1 MAGIFLQKMLEDLP
15 VGSLPTSWSD
25 FDLEEFSRGKT
36 LWDYQQEA
44 LQKALLT
51 LWKYYN
57 RLELSEEE
65 RKQHFFQWYID
76 AGLEENLD
84 IPIDRSNS
92 AKRKLTTLMEE
103 YYLSED
109 DKLPYWQF
117 INRMGF
123 WMATGSGK
131 TLVIVKIIEILSK
144 LMSRGEIPNKEILML
159 THRDDLLDQLKLHVD
174 EFNTIG
180 DLTINLHELRDYND
194 VRYFKPRLSARNER
208 DVFYYRSDNLSDER
222 KEKIIDF
229 RSYDNNGNW
238 YILLDE
244 AHKGD
249 KEDSKRQHIYS
260 IMARNGFLFNFS
272 ATFTDVRDITTTAF
286 NFNLSEFIRKG
297 YGKHIYIV
305 NQETKELG
313 KKDDFTESE
322 KQKIV
327 LKALMLLTVIRQ
339 MERKVKKV
347 NPHLYHRPLLM
358 TLVNSVNTEDA
369 DLKLFFRELVKIG
382 KKEISTTHWQEALN
396 ELRAEFGNNPTY
408 MFEDGLSVR
417 ISDAQLEDLKAEDVL
432 ESVFNSR
439 LAGEIE
445 ILARPSDRQELALKL
460 KTSEEPFALIRIGDV
475 SNWLSQELTG
485 YEINAHFNDESF
497 FDRLNKDDSDINL
510 LLGSR
515 SFYEGWDSNR
525 PNVIMYINIG
535 VGTDAKKFILQSVGR
550 GARIE
555 PLKDQRKRLSNLL
568 ASGLLKDQEVET
580 LRQVQGNVLLLESEF
595 IFGTNRS
602 ALQFVIDGLNQE
614 DTQADGKEISLDR
627 NDEALEGKTLLVP
640 VYRQQDV
647 ALYRKQAQA
656 KFAMSPDNLG
666 LLKRYMEYIDDD
678 RVLLALYDT
687 EPERIVALRES
698 IKQGSEH
705 FRTDGPKYR
714 NIDALVNQVMRYTA
728 IRGKEFQEFKV
739 LEDEINHYLKVRVHL
754 DDINFERFQS
764 VLKFSKEQPKRLAE
778 SKAKYNAGQLSLDD
792 FVDQVQSL
800 ASADEF
806 SYRGQT
812 VKFKRIAQHY
822 YLPLII
828 SEVEKLDYLSHVIRV
843 KSEVDF
849 LAKLEDYLKSAEN
862 VTNQFDWWMFSRLD
876 ETTDQVNVPYYDP
889 VQNKIL
895 NFKPDFIFW
904 LQKGQDYHILFVDPK
919 GTGRT
924 EYQHKVDGFRS
935 LFEKDEKP
943 IVFERRG
950 VRVQVHLFLHTADTS
965 FVADYYRRF
974 WLDDI
979 NPLFKKCLF

>member
-1 MAGIFLQKMLEDLP
+1 MAGIYLQRMLEDLP
-15 VGSLPTSWSD
+15 MGSLPRSWSD
-25 FDLEEFSRGKT
+25 FDLEEFSRGKA

-44 LQKALLT
+44 LKKALLT

-57 RLELSEEE
+57 HPELNEEE
-65 RKQHFFQWYID
+65 RKKAFFKWYLD
-76 AGLEENLD
+76 AGMTENLD
-84 IPIDRSNS
+84 LPIDRSNS
-92 AKRKLTTLMEE
+92 AKRKLATLLEE

-109 DKLPYWQF
+109 DKIPYWQF

-159 THRDDLLDQLKLHVD
+159 THRDDLLEQLRLHVV
-174 EFNTIG
+174 EFNTLG

-194 VRYFKPRLSARNER
+194 VRFFKPRLSAPNER

-229 RSYDNNGNW
+229 RSYDNDGNW

-272 ATFTDVRDITTTAF
+272 ATFTDVRDITTTAS

-305 NQETKELG
+305 NQETRELG
-313 KKDDFTESE
+313 RKDDFTENE

-327 LKALMLLTVIRQ
+327 LKALILLTVIRQ
-339 MERKVKKV
+339 IQEKIKKV
-347 NPHLYHRPLLM
+347 DPDLYHRPLLM

-382 KKEISTTHWQEALN
+382 KKEISSTHWQEAIN
-396 ELRAEFGNNPTY
+396 ELRAEFGANPTY
-408 MFEDGLSVR
+408 MFEETQNVR
-417 ISDAQLEDLKAEDVL
+417 ISDAQLEELKAEDVL
-432 ESVFNSR
+432 TYVFNSN

-445 ILARPSDRQELALKL
+445 ILTRPSDRKELALKL

-475 SNWLSQELTG
+475 SKWLSQELSG
-485 YEINAHFNDESF
+485 YEVNTHFNDESF
-497 FDRLNKDDSDINL
+497 FELLNQDDSDINL

-568 ASGLLKDQEVET
+568 ASGLLNSEEMVT
-580 LRQVQGNVLLLESEF
+580 LRKVQGDVLLLESEF
-595 IFGTNRS
+595 IIGTNRS
-602 ALQFVIDGLNQE
+602 ALQIVIDGLNQE
-614 DTQADGKEISLDR
+614 DTLADGKEISLDR
-627 NDEALEGKTLLVP
+627 NDEALAGKTLLVP
-640 VYRQQDV
+640 VYRQQET
-647 ALYRKQAQA
+647 AMFRKQAQA
-656 KFAMSPDNLG
+656 KFALSNDNLD
-666 LLKRYMEYIDDD
+666 LLNRYLEYIDDD

-687 EPERIVALRES
+687 QPERIFALRES
-698 IKQGSEH
+698 IKQGVEH
-705 FRTDGPKYR
+705 FRTDGPRYR
-714 NIDALVNQVMRYTA
+714 NIDALVNQVMRFTA
-728 IRGKEFQEFKV
+728 IRGKEFQEFKL
-739 LEDEINHYLKVRVHL
+739 LEDEINHYKKVRVNL
-754 DDINFERFQS
+754 NDVDFERFERL
-764 VLKFSKEQPKRLAE
+764 LKASNEQPQKIASL
-778 SKAKYNAGQLSLDD
+778 KAGYSTGQITL
-792 FVDQVQSL
+792 
-800 ASADEF
+800 DEF
-806 SYRGQT
+806 AEQLRGLGDSDRFDYRGQT
-812 VKFKRIAQHY
+812 VRFKRIAQHY

-828 SEVEKLDYLSHVIRV
+828 SDVEKIDYLNHVIKV
-843 KSEVDF
+843 KSEVTF
-849 LAKLEDYLKSAEN
+849 LAKLEEYIKNAESA
-862 VTNQFDWWMFSRLD
+862 VHQFDWWMFSRLD
-876 ETTDQVNVPYYDP
+876 ENTDQVNIPYYNP
-889 VQNKIL
+889 VDNKIL

-904 LQKGQDYHILFVDPK
+904 LQKGQDYHIIFVDPK

-924 EYQHKVDGFRS
+924 EYEHKVDGFRN

-943 IVFERRG
+943 IIFEHQGLRM
-950 VRVQVHLFLHTADTS
+950 QVHLYLHTADIS
-965 FVADYYRRF
+965 FVAGYYRRF

-979 NPLFKKCLF
+979 NPMFEKLI

>member
-15 VGSLPTSWSD
+15 AGSLPTSWSD
-25 FDLEEFSRGKT
+25 FDLEEFSHGKA
-36 LWDYQQEA
+36 LWDYQQES

-51 LWKYYN
+51 LWKYYS
-57 RLELSEEE
+57 RPELNEEE
-65 RKQHFFQWYID
+65 RKQQFFQWYLD
-76 AGLEENLD
+76 AGMEENLD
-84 IPIDRSNS
+84 LPIDRSNS
-92 AKRKLTTLMEE
+92 AKRKLATLLEE

-131 TLVIVKIIEILSK
+131 TLVIVKIIEVLSK

-159 THRDDLLDQLKLHVD
+159 THRDDLLEQLKLHVA

-222 KEKIIDF
+222 KERIIDF

-339 MERKVKKV
+339 MEGKVKKV
-347 NPHLYHRPLLM
+347 NPLLYHRPLLM

-382 KKEISTTHWQEALN
+382 KREISTTHWQEALD
-396 ELRAEFGNNPTY
+396 ELRAEFGANPVF

-417 ISDAQLEDLKAEDVL
+417 INDAQLEDLKPEDVL
-432 ESVFNSR
+432 EQVFNSR

-497 FDRLNKDDSDINL
+497 FERLNKDDSDINL

-555 PLKDQRKRLSNLL
+555 PLKDHRKRLSNLL
-568 ASGLLKDQEVET
+568 ASGLLEDKEVET
-580 LRQVQGNVLLLESEF
+580 LRQVQGDVLLLESEF

-602 ALQFVIDGLNQE
+602 ALQFVIDELNQE
-614 DTQADGKEISLDR
+614 DTQAEGKEISLDR

-640 VYRQQDV
+640 VYRQQDL

-656 KFAMSPDNLG
+656 KFALSPDNLD

-678 RVLLALYDT
+678 RVLLALYNT
-687 EPERIVALRES
+687 EPEQVFALRES
-698 IKQGSEH
+698 VKEDVNH

-714 NIDALVNQVMRYTA
+714 NIDALVNQVMRYTT
-728 IRGKEFQEFKV
+728 IKGKEFQEFKV
-739 LEDEINHYLKVRVHL
+739 LKDEINHYLKVKVKL
-754 DDINFERFQS
+754 DGIDFERFQS
-764 VLKFSKEQPKRLAE
+764 VLKTFKEHPNKLAE
-778 SKAKYNAGQLSLDD
+778 SKAEYIAGQLSLEEYTE
-792 FVDQVQSL
+792 QVLSISTTNQ
-800 ASADEF
+800 F
-806 SYRGQT
+806 NYHGQT
-812 VKFKRIAQHY
+812 VKFKRITQHY

-828 SEVEKLDYLSHVIRV
+828 SEVEKLDYLNHIIKV

-849 LAKLEDYLKSAEN
+849 LSKLEEYLKSAEN
-862 VTNQFDWWMFSRLD
+862 LTNQFDWWMFSRLD
-876 ETTDQVNVPYYDP
+876 ETTDQVNVPYYNP
-889 VQNKIL
+889 IENKIL

-904 LQKGQDYHILFVDPK
+904 IQKGQDYHILFIDPK

-924 EYQHKVDGFRS
+924 EYEHKVDGFRN

-943 IVFERRG
+943 IIFEHQG
-950 VRVQVHLFLHTADTS
+950 LKVQVHLFLHTADTS
-965 FVADYYRRF
+965 FIADYYRRF

-979 NPLFKKCLF
+979 KPLFENLV

>member
-1 MAGIFLQKMLEDLP
+1 MLEDLP

-25 FDLEEFSRGKT
+25 FDLEEFSHGKA

-57 RLELSEEE
+57 HPGLSEEE
-65 RKQHFFQWYID
+65 RKQEFFQWYLD

-92 AKRKLTTLMEE
+92 AKRKLAALLEE

-144 LMSRGEIPNKEILML
+144 LMSREEIPNKEILML
-159 THRDDLLDQLKLHVD
+159 THRDDLLEQLKLHVG

-194 VRYFKPRLSARNER
+194 IRYFKPRLSARNER

-260 IMARNGFLFNFS
+260 ILARNGFLFNFS
-272 ATFTDVRDITTTAF
+272 ATFTDVRDIATTAF

-305 NQETKELG
+305 NQETKALG

-339 MERKVKKV
+339 MEGKVKKV
-347 NPHLYHRPLLM
+347 DHHLYHRPLLM

-382 KKEISTTHWQEALN
+382 KKEISATHWQEAVD
-396 ELRAEFGNNPTY
+396 ELRAELGANPAY
-408 MFEDGLSVR
+408 IFEDTLSVR
-417 ISDAQLEDLKAEDVL
+417 INDAQLEDLKPEDVL
-432 ESVFNSR
+432 EQVFNSR

-497 FDRLNKDDSDINL
+497 FERLNKDDSDINL

-555 PLKDQRKRLSNLL
+555 PLKDHRKRLSNLL
-568 ASGLLKDQEVET
+568 ASGLLEDKEVET
-580 LRQVQGNVLLLESEF
+580 LRQVQGDVLLLESEF

-602 ALQFVIDGLNQE
+602 ALQFVIDELNQE
-614 DTQADGKEISLDR
+614 DTQAEGKEISLDR

-640 VYRQQDV
+640 VYRQQDL

-656 KFAMSPDNLG
+656 KFALSPDNLD

-678 RVLLALYDT
+678 RVLLALYNT
-687 EPERIVALRES
+687 EPEQVFALRES
-698 IKQGSEH
+698 VKEDVNH

-714 NIDALVNQVMRYTA
+714 NIDALVNQVMRYTT
-728 IRGKEFQEFKV
+728 IKGKEFQEFKV
-739 LEDEINHYLKVRVHL
+739 LKDEINHYLKVKVKL
-754 DDINFERFQS
+754 DGIDFERFQS
-764 VLKFSKEQPKRLAE
+764 VLKTFKEHPNKLAE
-778 SKAKYNAGQLSLDD
+778 SKAEYIAGQLSLEEYTE
-792 FVDQVQSL
+792 QVLSISTTNQ
-800 ASADEF
+800 F
-806 SYRGQT
+806 NYHGQT
-812 VKFKRIAQHY
+812 VKFKRITQHY

-828 SEVEKLDYLSHVIRV
+828 SEVEKLDYLNHIIKV

-849 LAKLEDYLKSAEN
+849 LSKLEEYLKSAEN
-862 VTNQFDWWMFSRLD
+862 LTNQFDWWMFSRLD
-876 ETTDQVNVPYYDP
+876 ETTDQVNVPYYNP
-889 VQNKIL
+889 IENKIL

-904 LQKGQDYHILFVDPK
+904 IQKGQDYHILFIDPK

-924 EYQHKVDGFRS
+924 EYEHKVDGFRN

-943 IVFERRG
+943 IIFEHQG
-950 VRVQVHLFLHTADTS
+950 LKVQVHLFLHTADTS
-965 FVADYYRRF
+965 FIADYYRRF

-979 NPLFKKCLF
+979 KPLFENLV

>member
-1 MAGIFLQKMLEDLP
+1 MSGIYLQRMLEDLP
-15 VGSLPTSWSD
+15 TGSLPTSWSD
-25 FDLEEFSRGKT
+25 FDLEEFSHGKA

-51 LWKYYN
+51 LWKYFSSP
-57 RLELSEEE
+57 ELDAEE
-65 RKQHFFQWYID
+65 RKQQFFQWYLD

-84 IPIDRSNS
+84 LPIDRSNS
-92 AKRKLTTLMEE
+92 AKRKLATLLED

-109 DKLPYWQF
+109 EKLPYWQF

-144 LMSRGEIPNKEILML
+144 LMSRGEIPNKEILIL

-222 KEKIIDF
+222 KDRIIDF

-260 IMARNGFLFNFS
+260 ILARNGFLFNFS

-339 MERKVKKV
+339 MEGKVKKV
-347 NPHLYHRPLLM
+347 NPNLYHRPLLM

-382 KKEISTTHWQEALN
+382 KKEISATHWQEASD
-396 ELRAEFGNNPTY
+396 ELRAEFGANPTY

-417 ISDAQLEDLKAEDVL
+417 ISDAQLEDLKAEDLL
-432 ESVFNSR
+432 ECVFNSR

-497 FDRLNKDDSDINL
+497 FERLNKDDSDINL

-568 ASGLLKDQEVET
+568 ASGLLKDQEVDT
-580 LRQVQGNVLLLESEF
+580 LRQVQGDVLLLESEF

-627 NDEALEGKTLLVP
+627 NHEALEGKTLLVP

-647 ALYRKQAQA
+647 ALYRKQTQA
-656 KFAMSPDNLG
+656 KFALSPDNLD

-687 EPERIVALRES
+687 EPERIFALRES

-739 LEDEINHYLKVRVHL
+739 LEDEINHYLKVRVNL
-754 DDINFERFQS
+754 DEVNFERFQS
-764 VLKFSKEQPKRLAE
+764 VLKSSKEQPKRLAE
-778 SKAKYNAGQLSLDD
+778 SKAKYNAGQLSLDE

-806 SYRGQT
+806 CFRGQT

-828 SEVEKLDYLSHVIRV
+828 SDVEKLDYLTHVIKV

-862 VTNQFDWWMFSRLD
+862 VTTEFDWWMFSRLD

-924 EYQHKVDGFRS
+924 EYEHKVDGFRS

-943 IVFERRG
+943 IIFEHRG
-950 VRVQVHLFLHTADTS
+950 LRVQVHLFLHTADTS
-965 FVADYYRRF
+965 FVAAYYRRF

-979 NPLFKKCLF
+979 NPMFEKFI

>member
-25 FDLEEFSRGKT
+25 FDLEEFSHGKA

-57 RLELSEEE
+57 HPGLSEEE
-65 RKQHFFQWYID
+65 RKQEFFQWYLD

-92 AKRKLTTLMEE
+92 AKRKLAALLEE

-144 LMSRGEIPNKEILML
+144 LMSREEIPNKEILML
-159 THRDDLLDQLKLHVD
+159 THRDDLLEQLKLHVG

-194 VRYFKPRLSARNER
+194 IRYFKPRLSARNER

-260 IMARNGFLFNFS
+260 ILARNGFLFNFS
-272 ATFTDVRDITTTAF
+272 ATFTDVRDIATTAF

-305 NQETKELG
+305 NQETKALG

-339 MERKVKKV
+339 MEGKVKKV
-347 NPHLYHRPLLM
+347 DHHLYHRPLLM

-382 KKEISTTHWQEALN
+382 KKEISATHWQEAVD
-396 ELRAEFGNNPTY
+396 ELRAELGANPAY
-408 MFEDGLSVR
+408 IFEDTLSVR
-417 ISDAQLEDLKAEDVL
+417 INDAQLEDLKPEDVL
-432 ESVFNSR
+432 EQVFNSR

-497 FDRLNKDDSDINL
+497 FERLNKDDSDINL

-555 PLKDQRKRLSNLL
+555 PLKDHRKRLSNLL
-568 ASGLLKDQEVET
+568 ASGLLEDKEVET
-580 LRQVQGNVLLLESEF
+580 LRQVQGDVLLLESEF

-602 ALQFVIDGLNQE
+602 ALQFVIDELNQE
-614 DTQADGKEISLDR
+614 DTQAEGKEISLDR

-640 VYRQQDV
+640 VYRQQDL

-656 KFAMSPDNLG
+656 KFALSPDNLD

-678 RVLLALYDT
+678 RVLLALYNT
-687 EPERIVALRES
+687 EPEQVFALRES
-698 IKQGSEH
+698 VKEDVNH

-714 NIDALVNQVMRYTA
+714 NIDALVNQVMRYTT
-728 IRGKEFQEFKV
+728 IKGKEFQEFKV
-739 LEDEINHYLKVRVHL
+739 LKDEINHYLKVKVKL
-754 DDINFERFQS
+754 DGIDFERFQS
-764 VLKFSKEQPKRLAE
+764 VLKTFKEHPNKLAE
-778 SKAKYNAGQLSLDD
+778 SKAEYIAGQLSLEEYTE
-792 FVDQVQSL
+792 QVLSISTTNQ
-800 ASADEF
+800 F
-806 SYRGQT
+806 NYHGQT
-812 VKFKRIAQHY
+812 VKFKRITQHY

-828 SEVEKLDYLSHVIRV
+828 SEVEKLDYLNHIIKV

-849 LAKLEDYLKSAEN
+849 LSKLEEYLKSAEN
-862 VTNQFDWWMFSRLD
+862 LTNQFDWWMFSRLD
-876 ETTDQVNVPYYDP
+876 ETTDQVNVPYYNP
-889 VQNKIL
+889 IENKIL

-904 LQKGQDYHILFVDPK
+904 IQKGQDYHILFIDPK

-924 EYQHKVDGFRS
+924 EYEHKVDGFRN

-943 IVFERRG
+943 IIFEHQG
-950 VRVQVHLFLHTADTS
+950 LKVQVHLFLHTADTS
-965 FVADYYRRF
+965 FIADYYRRF

-979 NPLFKKCLF
+979 KPLFENLV